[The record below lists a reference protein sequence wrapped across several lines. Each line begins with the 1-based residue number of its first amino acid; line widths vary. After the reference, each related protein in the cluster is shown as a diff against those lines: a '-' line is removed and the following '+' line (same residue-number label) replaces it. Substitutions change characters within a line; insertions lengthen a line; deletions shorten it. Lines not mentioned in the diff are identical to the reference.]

1 MNTDVDTG
9 PGEQGGLMPTLR
21 ARHVS
26 KRFGGVVALDDAPI
40 DFTSPAEARAAGIE
54 TVYQDLAL
62 AGNMPVWAN
71 IYLGRELLRGPRS
84 LNILDKR
91 RMAIEGEAM
100 LSRLSRTMPPIDAPT
115 SQLSG
120 GQRQAIAIARA
131 AAWGSKV
138 IIMDE
143 PTAALGP
150 AETRAVEEVIAGL
163 RDRGFAVLII
173 SHNLEQVF
181 RLVDRVWVL
190 RRGRMIGDR
199 WLSSSSP
206 EEIVA
211 MITGATAVVRGQG
224 GIAGALVAGLA
235 LGLLNGFLIAYA
247 GVNPFVATLGTATVV
262 RGLIYVSTNATPF
275 FGVPMS
281 FTVVGLGRTGPLP
294 NATWIFL
301 AVVVTLAF
309 VLHQTRFGHYVY
321 AIGGNN

>member
-1 MNTDVDTG
+1 MDAEVVAGFDEQDG
-9 PGEQGGLMPTLR
+9 PPPTLR
-21 ARHVS
+21 ACQIS
-26 KRFGGVVALDDAPI
+26 KRFGGVVALDDVSIDVVAGEITGLVGDNGAGKSTLIRILSAVMNPDSGTVELDGAPVH
-40 DFTSPAEARAAGIE
+40 FTSPAEARAAGIE

-71 IYLGRELLRGPRS
+71 IYLGRELLREPKS
-84 LNILDKR
+84 LNVLDKK
-91 RMAIEGEAM
+91 RMAVEAEAM

-163 RDRGFAVLII
+163 RERGFAVLII

-199 WLSSSSP
+199 WLSNSTP
-206 EEIVA
+206 EEIVG
-211 MITGATAVVRGQG
+211 MITGATAVVRGPG
-224 GIAGALVAGLA
+224 GAG
-235 LGLLNGFLIAYA
+235 
-247 GVNPFVATLGTATVV
+247 
-262 RGLIYVSTNATPF
+262 
-275 FGVPMS
+275 
-281 FTVVGLGRTGPLP
+281 
-294 NATWIFL
+294 
-301 AVVVTLAF
+301 
-309 VLHQTRFGHYVY
+309 
-321 AIGGNN
+321 

>member
-1 MNTDVDTG
+1 MPDAVATWEATSRA
-9 PGEQGGLMPTLR
+9 PTLR
-21 ARHVS
+21 ARGIG
-26 KRFGGVVALDDAPI
+26 KRFGGVVALDDVSI
-40 DFTSPAEARAAGIE
+40 DVEEGQITGLVGDNGAGKSTLIRILSAVLSADSGTVDLDGVPVDFASPAEARQAGIE

-71 IYLGRELLRGPRS
+71 IFFGRELLRGPKR

-91 RMAIEGEAM
+91 RMASEAERM
-100 LSRLSRTMPPIDAPT
+100 LSRLSRTMPPIEAPT
-115 SQLSG
+115 AQLSG

-138 IIMDE
+138 IVMDE

-163 RDRGFAVLII
+163 RDLGFAVLII

-199 WLSSSSP
+199 WLTESSP

-211 MITGATAVVRGQG
+211 MITGAAMVTHARD
-224 GIAGALVAGLA
+224 GA
-235 LGLLNGFLIAYA
+235 
-247 GVNPFVATLGTATVV
+247 
-262 RGLIYVSTNATPF
+262 S
-275 FGVPMS
+275 
-281 FTVVGLGRTGPLP
+281 
-294 NATWIFL
+294 
-301 AVVVTLAF
+301 
-309 VLHQTRFGHYVY
+309 
-321 AIGGNN
+321 

>member
-1 MNTDVDTG
+1 
-9 PGEQGGLMPTLR
+9 
-21 ARHVS
+21 
-26 KRFGGVVALDDAPI
+26 
-40 DFTSPAEARAAGIE
+40 
-54 TVYQDLAL
+54 
-62 AGNMPVWAN
+62 
-71 IYLGRELLRGPRS
+71 
-84 LNILDKR
+84 
-91 RMAIEGEAM
+91 
-100 LSRLSRTMPPIDAPT
+100 MPPIDAPT

-163 RDRGFAVLII
+163 RDRGFAMLII

-190 RRGRMIGDR
+190 RRGRMIGNR

-224 GIAGALVAGLA
+224 
-235 LGLLNGFLIAYA
+235 
-247 GVNPFVATLGTATVV
+247 
-262 RGLIYVSTNATPF
+262 S
-275 FGVPMS
+275 
-281 FTVVGLGRTGPLP
+281 
-294 NATWIFL
+294 
-301 AVVVTLAF
+301 
-309 VLHQTRFGHYVY
+309 
-321 AIGGNN
+321 IG

>member
-1 MNTDVDTG
+1 MHADVAIAG
-9 PGEQGGLMPTLR
+9 PGRESGPLPTLR
-21 ARHVS
+21 ARQIN
-26 KRFGGVVALDDAPI
+26 KRFGGVIALDDVSIDVAAGQITGLVGDNGAGKSTLIRILSAVMHPDAGTIELDGAPVQ
-40 DFTSPAEARAAGIE
+40 FSSPAEARAAGLE

-71 IYLGRELLRGPRS
+71 IYLGRELLRGPKR

-91 RMAIEGEAM
+91 RMAEEAEAM
-100 LSRLSRTMPPIDAPT
+100 LSRLSRNMPPINAPT
-115 SQLSG
+115 SHLSG

-190 RRGRMIGDR
+190 RRGRMIGER
-199 WLSSSSP
+199 WLAASSP
-206 EEIVA
+206 DEIVA
-211 MITGATAVVRGQG
+211 MITGATSVVR
-224 GIAGALVAGLA
+224 
-235 LGLLNGFLIAYA
+235 
-247 GVNPFVATLGTATVV
+247 
-262 RGLIYVSTNATPF
+262 REDS
-275 FGVPMS
+275 
-281 FTVVGLGRTGPLP
+281 
-294 NATWIFL
+294 
-301 AVVVTLAF
+301 
-309 VLHQTRFGHYVY
+309 
-321 AIGGNN
+321 IG

>member
-1 MNTDVDTG
+1 
-9 PGEQGGLMPTLR
+9 MPKDAVAAGATRDEFSRIPMLR
-21 ARHVS
+21 ARGIS
-26 KRFGGVVALDDAPI
+26 KRFGGVVALDDVSIDVEAGQITGLVGDNGAGKSTLIRILSAVLTADDGTIELDGAPVH
-40 DFTSPAEARAAGIE
+40 FASPAEARAAGIE

-71 IYLGRELLRGPRS
+71 IFLGRELVRGPKR

-91 RMAIEGEAM
+91 RMASEAEAM
-100 LSRLSRTMPPIDAPT
+100 LSRLSRTMPPIEAPT
-115 SQLSG
+115 AQLSG

-150 AETRAVEEVIAGL
+150 AETRAVEDVIAGL

-190 RRGRMIGDR
+190 RRGRMIGNR
-199 WLSSSSP
+199 WLADSSP

-211 MITGATAVVRGQG
+211 MITGAAVAQGRG
-224 GIAGALVAGLA
+224 AML
-235 LGLLNGFLIAYA
+235 
-247 GVNPFVATLGTATVV
+247 
-262 RGLIYVSTNATPF
+262 
-275 FGVPMS
+275 
-281 FTVVGLGRTGPLP
+281 
-294 NATWIFL
+294 
-301 AVVVTLAF
+301 
-309 VLHQTRFGHYVY
+309 
-321 AIGGNN
+321 

>member
-1 MNTDVDTG
+1 MTHTQVDTG
-9 PGEQGGLMPTLR
+9 LSAPDGLSPTLS
-21 ARHVS
+21 ARQIS
-26 KRFGGVVALDDAPI
+26 KRFGGVIALDDVSIEVAAGQITGLVGDNGAGKSTLIRILSAVLDADSGSIQLDGVPVH
-40 DFTSPAEARAAGIE
+40 FTSPAEARASGIE

-71 IYLGRELLRGPRS
+71 IYLGRELLRGPKS

-91 RMAIEGEAM
+91 RMAVEANAM

-120 GQRQAIAIARA
+120 GQRQAVAIARA

-199 WLSSSSP
+199 RLSNSSP

-211 MITGATAVVRGQG
+211 MITGATSVVRGQG
-224 GIAGALVAGLA
+224 GIA
-235 LGLLNGFLIAYA
+235 
-247 GVNPFVATLGTATVV
+247 
-262 RGLIYVSTNATPF
+262 
-275 FGVPMS
+275 
-281 FTVVGLGRTGPLP
+281 
-294 NATWIFL
+294 
-301 AVVVTLAF
+301 
-309 VLHQTRFGHYVY
+309 
-321 AIGGNN
+321 

>member
-1 MNTDVDTG
+1 MDTQIIAEVD
-9 PGEQGGLMPTLR
+9 EQVGAPPTLR
-21 ARHVS
+21 AHQIS
-26 KRFGGVVALDDAPI
+26 KRFGGVVALDDVSIDVAAGQITGLVGDNGAGKSTLIRILSAVLRTDDGTIELDGAPA
-40 DFTSPAEARAAGIE
+40 DFTSPADARAAGIE

-71 IYLGRELLRGPRS
+71 IYLGRELLRGPRT

-91 RMAIEGEAM
+91 RMAIEGAAM

-115 SQLSG
+115 SHLSG

-199 WLSSSSP
+199 WLFSSSP

-224 GIAGALVAGLA
+224 GAA
-235 LGLLNGFLIAYA
+235 
-247 GVNPFVATLGTATVV
+247 
-262 RGLIYVSTNATPF
+262 
-275 FGVPMS
+275 
-281 FTVVGLGRTGPLP
+281 
-294 NATWIFL
+294 
-301 AVVVTLAF
+301 
-309 VLHQTRFGHYVY
+309 
-321 AIGGNN
+321 

>member
-1 MNTDVDTG
+1 MTDTG
-9 PGEQGGLMPTLR
+9 AVGEPGERSGVSPKLS
-21 ARHVS
+21 ARNIS
-26 KRFGGVVALDDAPI
+26 KRFGGVVALDDVSIDVAAGQITGLVGDNGAGKSTLIRILSAVLRADDGTIELDGAPV

-71 IYLGRELLRGPRS
+71 IYLGRELLRGPKA

-91 RMAIEGEAM
+91 RMAIEAQRM

-138 IIMDE
+138 IVMDE

-199 WLSSSSP
+199 WLSHSTP
-206 EEIVA
+206 EEVVA
-211 MITGATAVVRGQG
+211 MITGATAVFRGQG
-224 GIAGALVAGLA
+224 G
-235 LGLLNGFLIAYA
+235 
-247 GVNPFVATLGTATVV
+247 
-262 RGLIYVSTNATPF
+262 TP
-275 FGVPMS
+275 
-281 FTVVGLGRTGPLP
+281 
-294 NATWIFL
+294 
-301 AVVVTLAF
+301 
-309 VLHQTRFGHYVY
+309 
-321 AIGGNN
+321 

>member
-1 MNTDVDTG
+1 VIHTEVVTG
-9 PGEQGGLMPTLR
+9 GSGEQGGSPPTLR
-21 ARHVS
+21 ARHIS
-26 KRFGGVVALDDAPI
+26 RRFGGVVALDDVSIDVVAGQITGLVGDNGAGKSTLIRILSAVLSPDSGTVELDGAPVA
-40 DFTSPAEARAAGIE
+40 FASPAEARAAGIE

-71 IYLGRELLRGPRS
+71 IYLGRELLHGPKTLS
-84 LNILDKR
+84 ILDKR
-91 RMAIEGEAM
+91 RMAVEAEAM

-199 WLSSSSP
+199 WLANVTP
-206 EEIVA
+206 DEVVA
-211 MITGATAVVRGQG
+211 MITGASV
-224 GIAGALVAGLA
+224 
-235 LGLLNGFLIAYA
+235 
-247 GVNPFVATLGTATVV
+247 VV
-262 RGLIYVSTNATPF
+262 RGLGES
-275 FGVPMS
+275 G
-281 FTVVGLGRTGPLP
+281 
-294 NATWIFL
+294 
-301 AVVVTLAF
+301 
-309 VLHQTRFGHYVY
+309 
-321 AIGGNN
+321 